1 MEHLSLNE
9 LLKRDFFS
17 YVQNEI
23 GLIARH
29 PSCSQAAFDA
39 IVLLLGHLSQTD
51 LIAAGQAAAL
61 LEEAQ
66 MALSKAKTSL
76 WFKFVGT

>member
-1 MEHLSLNE
+1 MEHLPLNE
-9 LLKRDFFS
+9 LLKKDFFS

-23 GLIARH
+23 DLIARH

-39 IVLLLGHLSQTD
+39 IVLLLGHLKKTD
-51 LIAAGQAAAL
+51 LIASGQAAVF

-66 MALSKAKTSL
+66 KALSIAKTSP
-76 WFKFVGT
+76 WFKFVGS